1 MTEPLLK
8 TRDVARRFNV
18 EMGTVIDWCQ
28 AGEIPFI
35 RLRGRRYAPYRFR
48 LSDIDATEEKWRQI
62 DHNPGD
68 NRNAPATPERPGAD
82 TGKEPSDAPR
92 ILRPVDNG

>member
-1 MTEPLLK
+1 VTEPLLK

-48 LSDIDATEEKWRQI
+48 RSDVEAMVE
-62 DHNPGD
+62 
-68 NRNAPATPERPGAD
+68 
-82 TGKEPSDAPR
+82 
-92 ILRPVDNG
+92 